1 MKKLDAWGSVPNF
14 VGAAAVFFGVLFLL
28 VLGGAQDAL
37 LATSGGSPFAA
48 AKAAAAKETPHWREA
63 YGKLPLSFEENQGQT
78 AEEVRYLAH
87 GTGYELFLTPHEA
100 LLALRSRRKYD
111 LSPLHRTASLRAMRK
126 ARKAGQLT
134 ALRIQF
140 EGANLHPAVNG
151 MGRLPARTNYF
162 LGNDP
167 KKWHTDVP
175 SYGRVKYEGVYPGI
189 DVVFYGN
196 QGKLEYDFLVA
207 PGADPEAIQLKIA
220 GARKMRLN
228 SRGSVV
234 LSVAASEVEL

>member
-48 AKAAAAKETPHWREA
+48 AKAAAAKETPRWREA

-126 ARKAGQLT
+126 E
-134 ALRIQF
+134 I
-140 EGANLHPAVNG
+140 
-151 MGRLPARTNYF
+151 GRASCRE
-162 LGNDP
+162 
-167 KKWHTDVP
+167 
-175 SYGRVKYEGVYPGI
+175 RVSI
-189 DVVFYGN
+189 DV
-196 QGKLEYDFLVA
+196 
-207 PGADPEAIQLKIA
+207 
-220 GARKMRLN
+220 
-228 SRGSVV
+228 
-234 LSVAASEVEL
+234 

>member
-1 MKKLDAWGSVPNF
+1 MEQVLCGVMYF
-14 VGAAAVFFGVLFLL
+14 VFFFFK
-28 VLGGAQDAL
+28 QK
-37 LATSGGSPFAA
+37 T
-48 AKAAAAKETPHWREA
+48 A
-63 YGKLPLSFEENQGQT
+63 YEMSIGDWSSD
-78 AEEVRYLAH
+78 VCSSD
-87 GTGYELFLTPHEA
+87 LTPHEA

-207 PGADPEAIQLKIA
+207 NTTSIPG
-220 GARKMRLN
+220 
-228 SRGSVV
+228 
-234 LSVAASEVEL
+234 